1 MWRGVVLSLVI
12 GALCYTSDAYSECYR
27 WTKWLNRDLPSG
39 SGDYETFRDFRKL
52 TPPPVCANPVGIEC
66 RTVGSHVNHTQNG
79 ETYDCDL
86 WAGGVCR
93 NADQSD
99 RRCDNYEVR
108 FLCPCGSISSNF
120 LESSS
125 QQCRWSS
132 YDDRDNPS
140 GFGDYE
146 TIRDIRTPPCTSSE
160 DVVGIQCV
168 SLSGQDFR
176 QTGAV
181 RYHCN
186 QRIGGYCVNSEQN
199 GGYCKDYKVRYLCCP
214 KSPTLPVEKCYRWT
228 KWLNR
233 DRPSGFGDFELLQ
246 GFRTDTPPP
255 VCADPIGIEC
265 RTVGTHISHTA
276 RGETYRCEVSLGG
289 ECRNANQ
296 SDGRCDNYEVR
307 FLCPCDSIS
316 DSFLVSPSLQCTCS
330 V

>member
-1 MWRGVVLSLVI
+1 
-12 GALCYTSDAYSECYR
+12 
-27 WTKWLNRDLPSG
+27 
-39 SGDYETFRDFRKL
+39 
-52 TPPPVCANPVGIEC
+52 
-66 RTVGSHVNHTQNG
+66 
-79 ETYDCDL
+79 
-86 WAGGVCR
+86 
-93 NADQSD
+93 
-99 RRCDNYEVR
+99 
-108 FLCPCGSISSNF
+108 
-120 LESSS
+120 
-125 QQCRWSS
+125 
-132 YDDRDNPS
+132 
-140 GFGDYE
+140 
-146 TIRDIRTPPCTSSE
+146 
-160 DVVGIQCV
+160 V

-176 QTGAV
+176 LTGAV

-296 SDGRCDNYEVR
+296 SDARITRSDISAAPGPLLLLLWNCVISGPNGSTVTYLLALAIMRPFMISGNS
-307 FLCPCDSIS
+307 LC
-316 DSFLVSPSLQCTCS
+316 LQCVLIRSLLS
-330 V
+330 VAL